1 MCPQGLLSF
10 SLVISLLHQCSTGIL
25 FKIKKNVEMPSCYRL
40 RLPKIHMLNLIPK
53 VMVLGGG
60 PPGGE
65 QVMKVEPS

>member
-1 MCPQGLLSF
+1 
-10 SLVISLLHQCSTGIL
+10 
-25 FKIKKNVEMPSCYRL
+25 MPSCYRL